1 MRKSTQDEVQET
13 LWIYTYQNLIKQCKR
28 LPNSLFR
35 KTANHY
41 VLFQEYIDGDSS
53 FGDIKATAWNDKG

>member
-1 MRKSTQDEVQET
+1 MRNRTHDEVQET
-13 LWIYTYQNLIKQCKR
+13 LWIQAYQNLIKQCKQF
-28 LPNSLFR
+28 PNSLFG
-35 KTANHY
+35 KTANHH